1 MLGPTTSQ
9 ASPTQII
16 RSGRAQHREK
26 AIELG
31 GVLLGGSMWCPGFLA
46 RGPDLALASASFI
59 LRRGF
64 QMGGWYAV
72 NKHGEL
78 DCQGEVLTAPDSSA
92 CPPPHACPAFL

>member
-1 MLGPTTSQ
+1 M
-9 ASPTQII
+9 
-16 RSGRAQHREK
+16 R
-26 AIELG
+26 
-31 GVLLGGSMWCPGFLA
+31 CPGFLA

-64 QMGGWYAV
+64 QMGGRYTV
-72 NKHGEL
+72 KKHGEL